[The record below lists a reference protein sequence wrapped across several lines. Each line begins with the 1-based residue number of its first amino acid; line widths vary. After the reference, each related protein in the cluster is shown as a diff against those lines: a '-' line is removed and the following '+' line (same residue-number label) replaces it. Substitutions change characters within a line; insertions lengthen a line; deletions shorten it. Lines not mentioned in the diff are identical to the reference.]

1 MIIGNRTFDDRG
13 KTYIMGIL
21 NVTPDSFSD
30 GGRYNNTNRAL
41 FHAEQ
46 MLKDGAD
53 IIDVGGESA
62 RPGFEMVGDD
72 EELKRVIPVISEIKK
87 RFDVPVSVDT
97 FHSRVAKESAEAG
110 ADMINDICGLDYAGN
125 GISMAKVVK
134 DTGVSVCIM
143 HNNDNI
149 YKAENADK
157 YTIDNNINNIINDL
171 KKSVNLAKEYGIEDD
186 RIMIDPGVGFA
197 KDYAMNMAV
206 IANIERFFMLGYPI
220 LLGTS
225 NKSVI
230 GLALDLPIDERLFG
244 TVATSVYAAGKGVQF
259 LRVHDVKSNR
269 QAALMAEKM
278 LNYRL

>member
-1 MIIGNRTFDDRG
+1 MKIAYFGFD
-13 KTYIMGIL
+13 
-21 NVTPDSFSD
+21 
-30 GGRYNNTNRAL
+30 L
-41 FHAEQ
+41 FYDCLQ
-46 MLKDGAD
+46 MLIDSGHEILKIFTCDVDG
-53 IIDVGGESA
+53 
-62 RPGFEMVGDD
+62 
-72 EELKRVIPVISEIKK
+72 
-87 RFDVPVSVDT
+87 
-97 FHSRVAKESAEAG
+97 
-110 ADMINDICGLDYAGN
+110 DYEQNVRTYA
-125 GISMAKVVK
+125 A
-134 DTGVSVCIM
+134 
-143 HNNDNI
+143 
-149 YKAENADK
+149 
-157 YTIDNNINNIINDL
+157 
-171 KKSVNLAKEYGIEDD
+171 AKEYGIEDD

>member
-30 GGRYNNTNRAL
+30 GGRYNNTDRAL

-53 IIDVGGESA
+53 IIDVGGESS

-110 ADMINDICGLDYAGN
+110 ADMINDIWGLNYAGN
-125 GISMAKVVK
+125 DISMAKVVK

>member
-13 KTYIMGIL
+13 RTYIMGIL

-30 GGRYNNTNRAL
+30 GGRYNDTDRAL

-53 IIDVGGESA
+53 IIDVGGESS

-110 ADMINDICGLDYAGN
+110 ADMINDIWGLNYRGN
-125 GISMAKVVK
+125 DISMAKVVK

-143 HNNDNI
+143 HNNDEI
-149 YKAENADK
+149 YKAENVDK

-206 IANIERFFMLGYPI
+206 IANIGRFFMLGYPI